1 LLRENAR
8 LGYLPDNLTRQ
19 GELHVPRTYTKEETD
34 HSIHVNGI
42 SIHYNE
48 AGTGP
53 AVICTHGGGPGAN
66 AWDNTKW
73 ALPWLAEH
81 FRCLL
86 VDMPG
91 FGESQKQVSRN
102 GVPMDLFCATLQR
115 DLMDKLGIDKA
126 HLYGSSAFSGAPLR
140 FGIEFPDRAG
150 KIVVQAFSAGAAF
163 HETEGLKSLATFAQN
178 PVRENM
184 ELMMRHFSPREE
196 FRTPEL
202 VDARFKMALTPGHL
216 ESRREF
222 SGRSNDPNLKD
233 LLPKLKTPVLV
244 TWGHKDG
251 MIAVEQIWDDLE
263 RIPDVRVHVWG
274 GNTGHFVVMEHPEE
288 FAKLVTSFLL

>member
-1 LLRENAR
+1 VAK
-8 LGYLPDNLTRQ
+8 
-19 GELHVPRTYTKEETD
+19 TYTKEETD
-34 HSIHVNGI
+34 HSVDVNGI
-42 SIHYNE
+42 NIHYNE
-48 AGTGP
+48 AGSGP
-53 AVICTHGGGPGAN
+53 VLICTHGGGPGAN

-81 FRCLL
+81 FRTILF
-86 VDMPG
+86 DMPG
-91 FGESQKQVSRN
+91 FGESQKMVTRN

-115 DLMDKLGIDKA
+115 DFMDKLGIDKA

-140 FGIEFPDRAG
+140 FGIEFPDRLG
-150 KIVVQAFSAGAAF
+150 KIVIQAFSAGA
-163 HETEGLKSLATFAQN
+163 HTGETDGLKSLATFAQN

-184 ELMMRHFSPREE
+184 EAMMQHFTPREE
-196 FRTPEL
+196 LRTAEA
-202 VDARFKMALTPGHL
+202 VDARFKMAMIPGHL

-233 LLPKLKTPVLV
+233 LLPKLKAPVLV

-251 MIAVEQIWDDLE
+251 MIPVQEIWDDLE

-274 GNTGHFVVMEHPEE
+274 GNTGHFVASEHPEE
-288 FAKLVTSFLL
+288 FAQLVIGFLSL